1 MTKGMPVFVK
11 IDEYKEVLD
20 IIAVA
25 KDKIQDAKSVME
37 HLTQLKDQEDAEIDA
52 WNANIEDIE
61 KKLQYIDNSLFEPNL

>member
-25 KDKIQDAKSVME
+25 KEKIHDAKSVME
-37 HLTQLKDQEDAEIDA
+37 HLTELKDQEDAEIDA
-52 WNANIEDIE
+52 WKSHLEDIE